1 MEYVEKKRTGVLC
14 FVTKVLNEAGGAL
27 VDIFDLGCTAVDKII
42 PIFKKVPGLPK
53 KAMEIVKPS
62 KAGTIEDKIRKK
74 EEKIDVLYREI
85 GKEGV
90 KYSDT
95 GVESPLETENVKG
108 LISDVREY
116 EKEIRSLKGRITEL
130 EEKKNK
136 EAVEKKKPA
145 KGKEKTE
152 EVITKLLPVSDA
164 IKAGIKTAL
173 ESGVFETDSAKA
185 KFEKVANDL
194 LDDDME
200 IKILAVSELAKM
212 KNEGAV
218 PVLAGALDFEDSNL
232 NSEIINA
239 LIELGD
245 SAAIPLF
252 KEKVK
257 DPHHGV
263 RVASLRGLYK
273 LAEDDDEAIQLL
285 KNALRDDH
293 PDVRKSAITFIGWKD
308 IADAVPALVQC
319 LKDED
324 EKVRKAALSAL
335 AAIRDESSVLP
346 LIRILGDEDLD
357 MRKKGLDAVKM
368 ITGEDVA
375 FDLQASG
382 EELTEAIDDLADWW
396 QEKRLGEVEVAPPE
410 AEEAAE
416 AEAEVVAEEGDV
428 LTETNLMRK
437 IKEDLI
443 DICDDLGIERDET
456 LTKTELTRLILEKRE
471 SD

>member
-1 MEYVEKKRTGVLC
+1 MEYVEKKRTGVLG
-14 FVTKVLNEAGGAL
+14 FVAKVLNEAGGAL
-27 VDIFDLGCTAVDKII
+27 VDVFDLGSMAVEKIV
-42 PIFKKVPGLPK
+42 PIFKKVPDLPK

-62 KAGTIEDKIRKK
+62 ETGIIEDKIRKK
-74 EEKIDVLYREI
+74 EEKIDELYREI
-85 GKEGV
+85 GKEGA

-95 GVESPLETENVKG
+95 GVESPLETENVRG
-108 LISDVREY
+108 LMSDVREY
-116 EKEIRSLKGRITEL
+116 EKEIQRLKGRITAL
-130 EEKKNK
+130 EEKKKK
-136 EAVEKKKPA
+136 EAVEKKKPVEKPEPA
-145 KGKEKTE
+145 KEKEKTE
-152 EVITKLLPVSDA
+152 EVKAGLLPVN
-164 IKAGIKTAL
+164 KAIKTAL
-173 ESGVFETDSAKA
+173 ESGQFKSNSAKA

-212 KNEGAV
+212 KNKAAV

-245 SAAIPLF
+245 SGAIPLF

-263 RVASLRGLYK
+263 RVACLRGLYK

-285 KNALRDDH
+285 KNAVRDEH

-308 IADAVPALVQC
+308 IADAVPTLVQC

-324 EKVRKAALSAL
+324 DKVRKAALSAL
-335 AAIRDESSVLP
+335 ATIRDESSVLP
-346 LIRILGDEDLD
+346 LIRALGDENLD
-357 MRKKGLDAVKM
+357 MRKKGLDAVNM

-382 EELTEAIDDLADWW
+382 KELTEAIDELANWW

-410 AEEAAE
+410 EEK
-416 AEAEVVAEEGDV
+416 EE
-428 LTETNLMRK
+428 LTEINLMRK
-437 IKEDLI
+437 LKAELI
-443 DICDDLGIERDET
+443 AICDDLGIEGDET
-456 LTKTELTRLILEKRE
+456 LTKAELTRLILENKE